1 MTLIDLNTG
10 ALGQKKKRKV
20 YWLNTMHDFQGNP
33 SKSLKAANMR

>member
-10 ALGQKKKRKV
+10 ALGQEKRKV
-20 YWLNTMHDFQGNP
+20 YWLNTIHDFQSSP